1 MRINSYRMALILTV
15 RSKGTHHVK
24 LRQGRQVWL
33 SKPLATLGKDFNSS
47 FEESSFFL
55 AANLFSGEQLLFS
68 CYLIRKGA

>member
-33 SKPLATLGKDFNSS
+33 SKPLATLGKDFDSS
-47 FEESSFFL
+47 VEKGSFFLALISLVENSFFL
-55 AANLFSGEQLLFS
+55 AANS
-68 CYLIRKGA
+68 